1 MSNNQFETRPDHAQ
15 WGFLWYKEQEI
26 FHATDAD
33 IAKIAND
40 FKAAGITHV
49 MTFSSTHFRW
59 NFRSYFKEIN
69 RTIKRVVDACHAVGI
84 YVVEHH
90 SCNLFNGYKDRSD
103 RVNAFVR
110 AKPED
115 YPKLEADMSLECD
128 VDGVKLKDLVQY
140 SGLTGEPLWVD
151 LYHAWAMCTN
161 NPDYRKRY
169 FNYLED
175 VYRQGVDGIMT
186 DDVEFYALDSCAC
199 PHCRRLF
206 RERYGKELPEAG
218 DKAGWEAMLAD
229 QEGELFLTWKN
240 FRYESSVNFH
250 QAVVDHYTSL
260 GLKMLRPN
268 YIATSM
274 SWANPWAYV
283 FDDLPRLDWGFQECC
298 CGAIRYS
305 WPEYVLEAY
314 HRSAVCHRYNV
325 PVMSLYYPPTKNIQ
339 LFAWAL
345 SMYCGH
351 KYLGTDHTNNIAA
364 EGPLRAFEAR
374 HFELLNHLTVNG
386 RVGIYDSAR
395 SRELDGKYSD
405 ETYKMICGVGQACI
419 FNNIPFAIVSYRDWK
434 EYNNYK
440 VIIVPSARF
449 MADSEIVQL
458 GDFMRAGGTLI
469 WCEECGMG
477 DCITGAMRT
486 REKVFKLLGGSGNG
500 KLLVMSAEELG
511 VPSYKRAFT
520 YGTDIDGKP
529 RRLPSDGAWQPFTDA
544 ENQRRDALADRIIA
558 ELGEADI
565 ETECAPDCTLVSSYY
580 SKTGTLTT
588 HLVNATDTLKED
600 EPGTGFGHNDPV
612 PFKPNAQPI
621 RVRVRKPDA
630 LKDFCYSK
638 ANLYTL
644 HGDDTVD
651 AVDDGAYVEYEI
663 PQGGLTDYLLVE
675 LVK

>member
-1 MSNNQFETRPDHAQ
+1 
-15 WGFLWYKEQEI
+15 
-26 FHATDAD
+26 
-33 IAKIAND
+33 
-40 FKAAGITHV
+40 
-49 MTFSSTHFRW
+49 
-59 NFRSYFKEIN
+59 
-69 RTIKRVVDACHAVGI
+69 
-84 YVVEHH
+84 
-90 SCNLFNGYKDRSD
+90 
-103 RVNAFVR
+103 
-110 AKPED
+110 
-115 YPKLEADMSLECD
+115 
-128 VDGVKLKDLVQY
+128 
-140 SGLTGEPLWVD
+140 
-151 LYHAWAMCTN
+151 
-161 NPDYRKRY
+161 
-169 FNYLED
+169 
-175 VYRQGVDGIMT
+175 
-186 DDVEFYALDSCAC
+186 
-199 PHCRRLF
+199 
-206 RERYGKELPEAG
+206 
-218 DKAGWEAMLAD
+218 
-229 QEGELFLTWKN
+229 
-240 FRYESSVNFH
+240 
-250 QAVVDHYTSL
+250 
-260 GLKMLRPN
+260 
-268 YIATSM
+268 
-274 SWANPWAYV
+274 
-283 FDDLPRLDWGFQECC
+283 
-298 CGAIRYS
+298 
-305 WPEYVLEAY
+305 
-314 HRSAVCHRYNV
+314 
-325 PVMSLYYPPTKNIQ
+325 
-339 LFAWAL
+339 
-345 SMYCGH
+345 MYCGH

-374 HFELLNHLTVNG
+374 HFDLLNHLTVNG

-449 MADSEIVQL
+449 MADSEVVQL

-612 PFKPNAQPI
+612 PFQPNAQPI